1 MGSSSQVG
9 KQPLRHREQGPNM
22 AQAGVRA
29 RLQQGHLPRLISMS
43 TELSTMPLPSHW
55 HTSWVPWEGPP
66 QGWSSRPGKTDLL
79 GQGQLCDRQS
89 QLFFA
94 VGAWGGTWLGASRQ
108 TGLYGASL
116 STGDSPEWHC
126 LSFTPRQA
134 QSAPQAH
141 PGHTTPASSSCLAL
155 SGRGPSS
162 DRTSPTP

>member
-1 MGSSSQVG
+1 MGSTSQVG
-9 KQPLRHREQGPNM
+9 KQPLRCREQRPNM

-29 RLQQGHLPRLISMS
+29 RLQQGHLPRLITIP
-43 TELSTMPLPSHW
+43 TELSTMPLPSCW
-55 HTSWVPWEGPP
+55 QTSWVPWEGPP

-94 VGAWGGTWLGASRQ
+94 VGAWGGTWLGPQGRRVYMGPRCPVE
-108 TGLYGASL
+108 T
-116 STGDSPEWHC
+116 PEWHC
-126 LSFTPRQA
+126 LSFTARQA

-162 DRTSPTP
+162 DRPSPTP